1 MTGRMDTEQPDTQPQ
16 DTQPTTDRVEHEI
29 YITADLDAVWA
40 LISRPGWWINDGDV
54 DPAPVLREQGDLVVL
69 EHPEWGD
76 FALQVVERDEP
87 RYAAYRWG
95 SAPLPEPGTVEL
107 GEATTLVELW
117 VEKRVG
123 GVMLTVSESG
133 FTQLSDDPE
142 VAAQARESNAEGWTN
157 ELKAARAFTT
167 RFRG

>member
-1 MTGRMDTEQPDTQPQ
+1 MTGAMDTEQPDPV
-16 DTQPTTDRVEHEI
+16 PTTDRVQQEI

-40 LISRPGWWINDGDV
+40 LASRPGWWINDGDV
-54 DPAPVLREQGDLVVL
+54 DPEPVLREEGEEGDLVVL

-76 FALQVVERDEP
+76 FALQVVERDAP

-95 SAPLPEPGTVEL
+95 SAPAEEMPVTL
-107 GEATTLVELW
+107 GQATTLVELW
-117 VEKRVG
+117 LEERVG
-123 GVMLTVSESG
+123 GVMLTVAESG
-133 FTQLSDDPE
+133 FTRLSDDPE
-142 VAAQARESNAEGWTN
+142 VAAQARESNSEGWGN